1 MSSVL
6 VVQVIVD
13 EIVGVVSVRD
23 GFVAAGRAVFVA
35 RVVRVAVV
43 PAIAVLWIRARN
55 WEDVFVDVR
64 LVDVVQVS
72 VMQIVDVSFMENG
85 DVSASRRVRM
95 AMIVVRFVFCH
106 RWPRLVGSTSYLNC
120 PHEGSTIGGIE
131 RAVAKRRHQ
140 CGTLFVGAP
149 AGDGP
154 PARSVDVKRTRSCG
168 ATLFHIRL
176 LGAAGIRDV
185 ACRFEK
191 S

>member
-120 PHEGSTIGGIE
+120 PHEGSTIGIN
-131 RAVAKRRHQ
+131 RRDRT
-140 CGTLFVGAP
+140 CGCEAASSVRHVVRRRTGRRRPASSVSRRKANAFVRRNVVSH
-149 AGDGP
+149 P
-154 PARSVDVKRTRSCG
+154 PTWRRRNPRRSMP
-168 ATLFHIRL
+168 I
-176 LGAAGIRDV
+176 
-185 ACRFEK
+185 
-191 S
+191 